1 MELEEADKVK
11 PGNFGAILDAH
22 DPSLGMTRNMP
33 GEDWKM
39 PIYLRK
45 DITIQKLKE
54 TQRQL
59 PGFELP
65 EPPKKFCDPGFDPD
79 VALKTGTQI
88 QVE

>member
-1 MELEEADKVK
+1 MELEEADKVNIE
-11 PGNFGAILDAH
+11 NFATMLDAE
-22 DPSLGMTRNMP
+22 DPSLGFKRNNTMK
-33 GEDWKM
+33 EYNM

-79 VALKTGTQI
+79 VALKTGT
-88 QVE
+88 